1 MQNAKKKFPCRLPF
15 KIKRGVFDMSPY
27 SHPPPPPPPPL
38 LDQSLVLDF
47 NKGDGGGNL

>member
-1 MQNAKKKFPCRLPF
+1 MQNAKKIFFPCRLPF

-27 SHPPPPPPPPL
+27 SPP

-47 NKGDGGGNL
+47 NKGDGGGNA